1 MWLVMPIE
9 LVMRMV
15 MRMAMRMVKAS
26 QKSTVATQSQDN
38 LLYRNIALCLLGVA
52 DKAEYRRH
60 K

>member
-1 MWLVMPIE
+1 
-9 LVMRMV
+9 
-15 MRMAMRMVKAS
+15 MRMVKAL
-26 QKSTVATQSQDN
+26 QKGTVATQSQDN